1 MTVTISRLYDNY
13 ADAQRAVTNLEAA
26 GVPHSDLSIVA
37 NNSDSWYNAD
47 KPGKR
52 VDRDGDGV
60 DDRAEGAATGAG
72 VGAGLGGAAG
82 LLAGLG
88 LLAIPGLGPVVAA
101 GWLASTAL
109 GAAAGAATGGV
120 VGALTQ
126 AGVSEDEAPLYA
138 EGIRRGGTLVSA
150 RVPDANRGRFETI
163 LNQSAVD
170 LRDRSAA
177 WRKAGWKN
185 YDPAAQPYSADQV
198 RKERQLYGSS
208 AGLR

>member
-1 MTVTISRLYDNY
+1 MTVTISRLYDSY

-37 NNSDSWYNAD
+37 NNSDNWYSTD
-47 KPGKR
+47 KK
-52 VDRDGDGV
+52 VDRDRDGV

-109 GAAAGAATGGV
+109 GATAGAATGGV

-126 AGVSEDEAPLYA
+126 AGVSDEEAPLYA
-138 EGIRRGGTLVSA
+138 EGVRRGGTLVSA
-150 RVPDANRGRFETI
+150 RVPDADRGRLEAI
-163 LNQSAVD
+163 LNQSAVN

-177 WRKAGWKN
+177 WQKAGWKSF
-185 YDPAAQPYSADQV
+185 DPSAKPYGADEV
-198 RKERQLYGSS
+198 RKERQLYGT
-208 AGLR
+208 GLR